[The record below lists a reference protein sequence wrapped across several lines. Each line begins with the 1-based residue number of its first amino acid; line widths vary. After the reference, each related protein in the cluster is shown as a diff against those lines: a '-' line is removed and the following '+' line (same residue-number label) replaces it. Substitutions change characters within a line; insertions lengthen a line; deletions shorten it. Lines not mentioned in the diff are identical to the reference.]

1 MSRNMLN
8 GAQVIVDYLIQEK
21 VPQVFGLC
29 GHGNIQ
35 FIDAL
40 YERSSDIKTISVHHE
55 SVAGFMADVYYRVS
69 GRPTATFTSCGPGS
83 ANLPISLANAFL
95 DSVPFLAVTGNVPTS
110 QFNRGA
116 FQEMYRHYQ
125 ADFPST
131 VRTMCK
137 KVFQPTRGEMV
148 PLAVRQAWKTMTTGR
163 PGPVVLDV
171 PFDVF
176 MESAAEEAPNAQA
189 WNANISSRCG
199 ADPEGVVKAVD
210 MLLGAERPMI
220 IVGQGVRYGGAAD
233 ELLKLAER
241 LQIPVAAS
249 ASGLG
254 AIDCNH
260 PLALGLVARAGH
272 YQANHATR
280 QADVLLAM
288 GMRFDDRTSSSWIPG
303 YSFTIPPTRLIH
315 VDIDPE
321 EIGRNYPVALGLM
334 ADVRTF
340 LRQVHAEL
348 DRRADLTKKADARK
362 KWLAQIDTYRKEWD
376 KFVAPGF
383 SDDTTPIN
391 PQRAALEIDKALP
404 EDAILVSDIGVHH
417 NWLLGFCKP
426 KRPDSLIG
434 SMGFGPMGFGVAG
447 VMGAKFAAPDRPCVS
462 VCGDGAFFMHA
473 NVLGTAVEYNLP
485 VVWVVWNNYAYA
497 SIRGLQRGYLGGR
510 ELATDF
516 HDPNTGQRYNPDF
529 AAMARSCGV
538 EGVRVDRAGDLGEAI
553 RKGIAAN
560 KPYLIDVDIAADIN
574 PVGAGVWELPGLGQ
588 SKAGIGTRFS
598 PPDLLREEIAC
609 CLQARKSSSSVV
621 PPASVLRPP
630 NWRSAK
636 APTSSSRRATSSG
649 STRSAEKLNAIAI
662 PADVTSDDSVAELF
676 RRCGPVDHVVVT
688 AAQLRTGPFKTV
700 AMEDVRATMEGKFWG
715 AWRVAQQADIR
726 PGGSL
731 TLVSGFLSVRP
742 RPNSAIVSAA
752 NGALESLARALAL
765 ELAPVRVNAVS
776 PGIIDT
782 PIRAAMPEEARRDML
797 AKTAAALPV
806 GRVGAARISHAR
818 SSAS

>member
-1 MSRNMLN
+1 MGERSMPPRNMLN

-40 YERSSDIKTISVHHE
+40 YERSDELKTISVHHE

-69 GRPTATFTSCGPGS
+69 RPATATFTSCGPGS
-83 ANLPISLANAFL
+83 GNLPVSLRFGGRPPPPFPPGGRASATLPISLGNAFL

-116 FQEMYRHYQ
+116 FQELYRHYQ

-131 VRTMCK
+131 VRSYCK

-176 MESAAEEAPNAQA
+176 LESAAEEAPNAQA
-189 WNANISSRCG
+189 WNGNISSRCG
-199 ADPEGVVKAVD
+199 ADPDGVVKAVD
-210 MLLGAERPMI
+210 MLLGAERPVML
-220 IVGQGVRYGGAAD
+220 VGQGVRYGGAAE

-254 AIDCNH
+254 AIDCNP
-260 PLALGLVARAGH
+260 PLALGLVAPAGH

-340 LRQVHAEL
+340 LRQIHAEL
-348 DRRADLTKKADARK
+348 DRRADLTRQADGGR

-383 SDDTTPIN
+383 TDDTIPFN

-404 EDAILVSDIGVHH
+404 ENAILVTDIGVHH
-417 NWLLGFCKP
+417 NWLLSFCKP

-497 SIRGLQRGYLGGR
+497 SIRGLQRGYLQGR

-516 HDPNTGQRYNPDF
+516 HDPTTGARYNPDF

-574 PVGAGVWELPGLGQ
+574 PSGAGVWELPGLGQ
-588 SKAGIGTRFS
+588 SKPGIGVRY
-598 PPDLLREEIAC
+598 E
-609 CLQARKSSSSVV
+609 
-621 PPASVLRPP
+621 
-630 NWRSAK
+630 
-636 APTSSSRRATSSG
+636 PT
-649 STRSAEKLNAIAI
+649 
-662 PADVTSDDSVAELF
+662 
-676 RRCGPVDHVVVT
+676 
-688 AAQLRTGPFKTV
+688 
-700 AMEDVRATMEGKFWG
+700 
-715 AWRVAQQADIR
+715 
-726 PGGSL
+726 
-731 TLVSGFLSVRP
+731 
-742 RPNSAIVSAA
+742 
-752 NGALESLARALAL
+752 
-765 ELAPVRVNAVS
+765 
-776 PGIIDT
+776 
-782 PIRAAMPEEARRDML
+782 
-797 AKTAAALPV
+797 
-806 GRVGAARISHAR
+806 
-818 SSAS
+818 